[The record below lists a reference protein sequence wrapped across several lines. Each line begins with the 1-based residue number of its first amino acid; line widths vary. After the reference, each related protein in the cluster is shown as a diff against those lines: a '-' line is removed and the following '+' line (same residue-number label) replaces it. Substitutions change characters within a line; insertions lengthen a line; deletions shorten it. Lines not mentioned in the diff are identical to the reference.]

1 MSANTNTSK
10 LAHLWENK
18 IHGSDEKGVRKSTG
32 IDKPDELVVVKSFN
46 KSTASATSSTD
57 NSPVTV
63 LKSKPSSM
71 DVTTTS
77 SSSQQVHTRGIVE
90 RFEKR
95 ASENIH
101 EKPLAPVS
109 PATGTGN
116 LQSKTSTASATSTT
130 VTPATTLVVGLRPI
144 KSSESTSL
152 SRRPSEALSRRASSF
167 GNNAANMDEFM
178 QKLDGLSLRV
188 GQLERQVEMLES
200 KCVAN
205 GNVVPNGS
213 D

>member
-18 IHGSDEKGVRKSTG
+18 INGSDEKGVRKSTG

-46 KSTASATSSTD
+46 KTTSSSTD
-57 NSPVTV
+57 TSPVTI
-63 LKSKPSSM
+63 LKTKPPSM
-71 DVTTTS
+71 DVSTNS
-77 SSSQQVHTRGIVE
+77 SSSQQVHTRGMVE

-101 EKPLAPVS
+101 EKPLAPVT
-109 PATGTGN
+109 PAAN
-116 LQSKTSTASATSTT
+116 LQSKTSTASGTSTT
-130 VTPATTLVVGLRPI
+130 PAATLVVGLRPI

-167 GNNAANMDEFM
+167 GGNNANIEEMM
-178 QKLDGLSLRV
+178 QKLDGLTLRV

-205 GNVVPNGS
+205 GNVVANES